1 MWRTPAL
8 RDGPVATLLAAV
20 LVLAVVHL
28 AQPAGAVGDATYLVA
43 ITLAATLA
51 WVVVAR
57 SEAGDR
63 RVGALVATGVTLSA
77 VGDLLW
83 QVYVWS
89 GQEPDASW
97 VDVPYVAA
105 YLFLAAALG
114 LILVRGQRHARVDAV
129 VDGLTVV
136 VVSVLVFWSISIA
149 AIVADDSYSTAVR
162 VVLATYPVLDAVL
175 LALVARMLASART
188 RSVGGVWLAT
198 GVICWLAADLGYLT
212 LGEHALLDT
221 GWILGS
227 ATMAVAA
234 GALSRF
240 DGGPSTPALTRTATL
255 RRLAIA
261 VLPLLVPA
269 ALIGVG
275 SLRDRHDDIWFQIA
289 GTVVLIGL
297 LVVRTARLLES
308 ERLVRGE
315 LEIARDA
322 ALDAS
327 RAKSDFLATMSHEIR
342 TPMNGV
348 IGLSELLLTTDL
360 DERQRMYAEGV
371 HSAGDQLMA
380 IINDILDFSKIES
393 GQLQLE
399 IIDFD
404 VAQVVEGASGL
415 ISESAHAKGLELL
428 AYCAPDLPHGL
439 RGDPTRLRQVLLNL
453 VGNAVK
459 FTERGEVVISA
470 HLVDRTGDVV
480 TVRFE
485 VRDTGIGIPA
495 DNVERVFAAFTQA
508 DSSTTRRY
516 GGTGLGLAIASRLVE
531 AMGGELGVRSV
542 EGEGSTFWVEVP
554 LSVAHD
560 AGAVAPPP
568 APDLDG
574 VRLLIVD
581 DNRTNRLVLRDQAT
595 AWGMEAD
602 AVSDADEALAALQ
615 AARADGNPYALAVL
629 DLCMPGTDGLQLAR
643 LIGQEH
649 RPRPGVLLLT
659 SGPDVPLEE
668 AAAAGIDARLTKPVV
683 HGRLREVMGSVLGRR
698 VASVVAPPARRRA
711 VQRGHVLVVEDSDIN
726 QVVTQA
732 ILEHLGFSVDMAD
745 DGRAA
750 LDLLEGNRYDVVL
763 MDCQMPVLDGYDAT
777 RELRRREA
785 NGRRTPVIALTA
797 GAVEGDRERAL
808 AAGMD
813 DYLTKPITPDGVSTA
828 LSRWVPTQVDG

>member
-1 MWRTPAL
+1 
-8 RDGPVATLLAAV
+8 
-20 LVLAVVHL
+20 
-28 AQPAGAVGDATYLVA
+28 
-43 ITLAATLA
+43 
-51 WVVVAR
+51 
-57 SEAGDR
+57 
-63 RVGALVATGVTLSA
+63 
-77 VGDLLW
+77 
-83 QVYVWS
+83 WS
-89 GQEPDASW
+89 
-97 VDVPYVAA
+97 
-105 YLFLAAALG
+105 L
-114 LILVRGQRHARVDAV
+114 
-129 VDGLTVV
+129 
-136 VVSVLVFWSISIA
+136 SIA
-149 AIVADDSYSTAVR
+149 AIVADDSYSTVVR
-162 VVLATYPVLDAVL
+162 VVLAAYPVLDAVL
-175 LALVARMLASART
+175 LALVARMLASPRT
-188 RSVGGVWLAT
+188 RSLGGAWLAL
-198 GVICWLAADLGYLT
+198 GVLFWLAADLGYLT

-234 GALSRF
+234 GALSRV
-240 DGGPSTPALTRTATL
+240 DQGPSTPALTRTATL

-275 SLRDRHDDIWFQIA
+275 ALRDRHDDIWFQLA

-399 IIDFD
+399 VIDFD
-404 VAQVVEGASGL
+404 VSQVVEGASGL
-415 ISESAHAKGLELL
+415 VAEPAHAKGLELL

-439 RGDPTRLRQVLLNL
+439 RGDPTRLRQILLNL
-453 VGNAVK
+453 AGNAVK

-470 HLVDRTGDVV
+470 HLVDRTPDGVR
-480 TVRFE
+480 VRFE
-485 VRDTGIGIPA
+485 VRDTGIGIPS
-495 DNVERVFAAFTQA
+495 DEIDRVFAAFTQA

-516 GGTGLGLAIASRLVE
+516 GGTGLGLAIARSLVE
-531 AMGGELGVRSV
+531 AMGGELGVSSV
-542 EGEGSTFWVEVP
+542 AGEGSTFWVEVS
-554 LSVAHD
+554 LGLAHD
-560 AGAVAPPP
+560 AAAMAPPP
-568 APDLDG
+568 SANLDG

-581 DNRTNRLVLRDQAT
+581 DNRTNRLVLAEQAA
-595 AWGMEAD
+595 AWGVDAD
-602 AVSDADEALAALQ
+602 AVCDADEALEALRR
-615 AARADGNPYALAVL
+615 ATADGEPYALAIV
-629 DLCMPGTDGLQLAR
+629 DLCMPGTDGLALAR
-643 LIGQEH
+643 LIGQEP

-659 SGPDVPLEE
+659 SGPDVTAEE
-668 AAAAGIDARLTKPVV
+668 ATAAGIDARLTKPVV
-683 HGRLREVMGSVLGRR
+683 HGRLRDVMGSVLGRR
-698 VASVVAPPARRRA
+698 VASVEAPPARRRA
-711 VQRGHVLVVEDSDIN
+711 AQRGHVLVVEDSDIN

-732 ILEHLGFSVDMAD
+732 ILEHLGFSVDVAD
-745 DGRAA
+745 DGQAA
-750 LDLLEGNRYDVVL
+750 LALLESNRYDVVL

-777 RELRRREA
+777 RELRRREV

-797 GAVEGDRERAL
+797 GAVEGDREQCL
-808 AAGMD
+808 EAGMD
-813 DYLTKPITPDGVSTA
+813 DYLTKPITPDGVSAA
-828 LSRWVPTQVDG
+828 LRRWVPASVDG